1 MLDCQLVLKTCFSNS
16 ELFEIAYQSFS
27 VMNLRFVIFNISAA
41 RRATQIV
48 YFLGEATTK
57 TNVQVLQAF
66 QLFRHLHK
74 HPPAPFDI
82 FRTLSYNFPPK
93 YETPSQPR
101 YPFLCFFWAN
111 LKIARIITSKIH
123 IGLKQKKF
131 TFVFLAKVKLS
142 NLQQTPQYLLVPPHS
157 LRKFNSIF
165 PECCVARHAGRL
177 FSGRSHRLSLMS
189 FPGILMLLTV
199 AQCHILSMKK

>member
-1 MLDCQLVLKTCFSNS
+1 MSFLIFLLRGAPRRLCIFLEKPPQKQMYKYYRLSSCSDTCISTLQPLLTF
-16 ELFEIAYQSFS
+16 FEHFPTTSPQNMRLHPS
-27 VMNLRFVIFNISAA
+27 
-41 RRATQIV
+41 
-48 YFLGEATTK
+48 LGIH
-57 TNVQVLQAF
+57 F
-66 QLFRHLHK
+66 F
-74 HPPAPFDI
+74 
-82 FRTLSYNFPPK
+82 
-93 YETPSQPR
+93 
-101 YPFLCFFWAN
+101 CFFWAN
-111 LKIARIITSKIH
+111 LKIAQVITSKIH

-165 PECCVARHAGRL
+165 QECCVARHAGRL

-199 AQCHILSMKK
+199 A